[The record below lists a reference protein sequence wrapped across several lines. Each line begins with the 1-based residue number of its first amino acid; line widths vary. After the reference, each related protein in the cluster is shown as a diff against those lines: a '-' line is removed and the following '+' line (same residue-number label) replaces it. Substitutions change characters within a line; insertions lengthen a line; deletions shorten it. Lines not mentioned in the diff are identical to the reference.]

1 MADKLAEFLIRV
13 QVRSEAHPE
22 LDGGW
27 FRAFDF
33 RQWDYWGS
41 NADSGWG
48 AWSIEVGWTQAWIS
62 TVLALREL
70 NMNLWDLSKGSQAG
84 KHFEKCR
91 RLMLDGVS
99 YTTPATKLSRH
110 AATGKPVRLAAS
122 PDPRYPGCGAA
133 SLTDGLLAAADHTD
147 PFWLGFLGKDLEAT
161 IDLGEATEI
170 RRLAANFL
178 ESPRLGVFL
187 PARVEFSLSDDG
199 KSYRIVATVKPVP
212 PLRDSAPRTEKLSV
226 DGPKGKAR
234 YVRVRAV
241 NHGKIPAWVT
251 QQDLPAWLF
260 IDEIL
265 VNP

>member
-1 MADKLAEFLIRV
+1 
-13 QVRSEAHPE
+13 
-22 LDGGW
+22 
-27 FRAFDF
+27 
-33 RQWDYWGS
+33 
-41 NADSGWG
+41 
-48 AWSIEVGWTQAWIS
+48 
-62 TVLALREL
+62 
-70 NMNLWDLSKGSQAG
+70 
-84 KHFEKCR
+84 
-91 RLMLDGVS
+91 VS
-99 YTTPATKLSRH
+99 YTTPATKSTRH
-110 AATGKPVRLAAS
+110 AARGKPARLAAS

-161 IDLGEATEI
+161 IDLGEPTEI

-178 ESPRLGVFL
+178 QSSRLGVFL
-187 PARVEFSLSDDG
+187 PALVEFSLSGDG
-199 KSYRIVATVKPVP
+199 KNYRIAATVKPASP
-212 PLRDSAPRTEKLSV
+212 SRDSAPRTEMVLV

-241 NHGKIPAWVT
+241 NFGKIPAWVT